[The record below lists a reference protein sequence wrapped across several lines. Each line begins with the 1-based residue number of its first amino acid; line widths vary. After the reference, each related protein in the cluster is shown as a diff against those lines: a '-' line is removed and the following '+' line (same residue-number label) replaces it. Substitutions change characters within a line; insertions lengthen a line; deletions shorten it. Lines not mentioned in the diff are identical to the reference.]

1 MEDMEWDRVVEGD
14 RIIDVITRYRPI
26 CEGSGFYCCSWKTNV
41 RNALLFIPNAIVCCC
56 SFAVIILDTILY
68 KVKALYILKNG
79 CVTGKRRLESYT
91 DGIVDLSAR
100 GDRWEGGIVN
110 GKPCGWGCMFSEEG
124 YLIYEGFLYGT
135 HRIGYGKQYYDV
147 EKPLLQYEGGWV
159 NNMFMGVGKLFDMT
173 GSLLFDGS
181 WIEGKSTIPRS
192 LVVLRSS
199 NCFRTLTSLLE
210 ELVFETGSIKDNL
223 TIASFLTILTSL
235 QRLVVKDSCFQTTY
249 RFALS
254 FLPVLQS
261 VEIGMN
267 CGSAIPVGKRHQSL
281 FQVDHCPL
289 LQSLTIGPKS
299 FSDYQSFSLVALP
312 ALKRLLVGINETGKS
327 CFDST
332 SVFQISDLPQLSE
345 VIIGNGCF
353 RLVQRVCFDSR
364 GVGDVIGR
372 FAETEAHHPRNQCLL
387 WRQQ

>member
-1 MEDMEWDRVVEGD
+1 
-14 RIIDVITRYRPI
+14 
-26 CEGSGFYCCSWKTNV
+26 
-41 RNALLFIPNAIVCCC
+41 
-56 SFAVIILDTILY
+56 
-68 KVKALYILKNG
+68 
-79 CVTGKRRLESYT
+79 
-91 DGIVDLSAR
+91 
-100 GDRWEGGIVN
+100 
-110 GKPCGWGCMFSEEG
+110 
-124 YLIYEGFLYGT
+124 
-135 HRIGYGKQYYDV
+135 
-147 EKPLLQYEGGWV
+147 
-159 NNMFMGVGKLFDMT
+159 MT

-210 ELVFETGSIKDNL
+210 ELVFETGSIKNNL

-267 CGSAIPVGKRHQSL
+267 CGSAISVGKRHQSL

-312 ALKRLLVGINETGKS
+312 ALKRLLVGINETGKN

-332 SVFQISDLPQLSE
+332 PVFQISDLPQLSE